1 MLFLE
6 SIVRRLFKLIFIAL
20 LAFYCVAQIADV
32 TKAAAQGQ
40 RREWRRVEETV
51 IRGDD
56 ASTKI
61 TVAGNAVLVP
71 ATLVYQGNQGDIQL
85 LLDTGSSWTVI
96 NTETADRLGLN
107 LRSARKIPLQVVG
120 GQILEAHVATVDTI
134 TIGPHTATNVRIA
147 VIQHTGP
154 RARNDG
160 LLGMDLLRGVKYK
173 VDLDKQLI
181 LWE

>member
-1 MLFLE
+1 M
-6 SIVRRLFKLIFIAL
+6 I
-20 LAFYCVAQIADV
+20 
-32 TKAAAQGQ
+32 
-40 RREWRRVEETV
+40 
-51 IRGDD
+51 
-56 ASTKI
+56 
-61 TVAGNAVLVP
+61 GNSALVP
-71 ATLVYQGNQGDIQL
+71 ATLVYHGNQGDIQL

-96 NTETADRLGLN
+96 YTETADLLGLN
-107 LRSARKIPLQVVG
+107 FRSARKIPLQVVG